1 MLKLKTFKLRAFF
14 VIYHFISNAHF
25 MDNCTR
31 LTHFKIVVYEEIE
44 A

>member
-25 MDNCTR
+25 GDNWMH
-31 LTHFKIVVYEEIE
+31 LTHFKIVVDEEIE